1 MKDNSTKE
9 ITAEEFDQLADSGSE
24 EIDQYLDWSKATRHR
39 SEMVQSPATN
49 EHLETWET
57 NCNNP

>member
-49 EHLETWET
+49 EHLET
-57 NCNNP
+57 